1 MSLRSNIK
9 FITVEGNIG
18 SGKSTMIELI
28 REAYPDYQIVDE
40 PVDIW
45 TNLKD
50 DQGTSLLE
58 LFYNDKERW
67 SYTFQNSAFITRLMT
82 ASAEIDK
89 AIAKASALNSDK
101 PIIVISERGIL
112 TDRYV
117 FASMLKDSNLLSP
130 IEWKLY
136 TYWFDYFC
144 GDQNRQGL
152 TVDAIIYIQTPYD
165 LCFDRIKMR
174 ARQGESAIPHSYLDS
189 LEEYHNKWIDN
200 TRLPVLRI
208 TSNASEVTKIGHF
221 VDSLDKSNREV

>member
-1 MSLRSNIK
+1 MSASRSTIK

-28 REAYPDYQIVDE
+28 RKAYPDYSIVDE

-50 DQGTSLLE
+50 EQGLSLLE
-58 LFYNDKERW
+58 LFYKDKERW

-82 ASAEIDK
+82 ACAEIDK
-89 AIAKASALNSDK
+89 AVKLAASSNKDK
-101 PIIVISERGIL
+101 PVIVISERGIL

-117 FASMLKDSNLLSP
+117 FASMLKDSGLLSP

-144 GDQNRQGL
+144 NDNNRLGL
-152 TVDAIIYIQTPYD
+152 NIDAIIYIQTPFN
-165 LCFDRIKMR
+165 LCFDRIKKR
-174 ARQGESAIPHSYLDS
+174 ARQGESNIPHEYLDS
-189 LEEYHNKWIDN
+189 LEDYHDKWIDN
-200 TRLPVLRI
+200 TSLPVLRI
-208 TSNASEVTKIGHF
+208 TSEASEVSKIASF
-221 VDSLDKSNREV
+221 VEGLCK